1 MCFQKK
7 QALLW
12 RMTAKLA
19 KIKQFDRRR
28 NSPAGAQKVNKC
40 EVARYFEAPQ
50 PPVTH
55 SSHWT
60 GTTSSFN
67 TRSRHLDLVRR
78 RRRPDRGLFPL
89 RAIQQAGIVC
99 WDVTL
104 RESEG
109 SRKKVFMPR
118 KFLVAFPMRNVWKR
132 ALSRTITA
140 KAAVINPFDGCRDFP
155 GFAKI
160 EPRWR
165 WSSWQGTCKSQDL
178 ANLRV
183 YPQAS
188 GLIHVNWQHN
198 PQGSN
203 SVGTPIHP
211 TDLYKP
217 WLKLFRHAGT
227 SQRPSESNGS
237 ILAALPLTHHNGAYS
252 L

>member
-28 NSPAGAQKVNKC
+28 NFPAGAQKVNKC
-40 EVARYFEAPQ
+40 EVARYSEAPQ

-67 TRSRHLDLVRR
+67 TRSRHLDLG
-78 RRRPDRGLFPL
+78 GLFPL

-118 KFLVAFPMRNVWKR
+118 KFLVAFPMRNVCGSGQFYKVHVIVGNYR
-132 ALSRTITA
+132 DPSAPITPPA
-140 KAAVINPFDGCRDFP
+140 EVSI
-155 GFAKI
+155 
-160 EPRWR
+160 
-165 WSSWQGTCKSQDL
+165 T
-178 ANLRV
+178 
-183 YPQAS
+183 YP
-188 GLIHVNWQHN
+188 VRN
-198 PQGSN
+198 
-203 SVGTPIHP
+203 TPH
-211 TDLYKP
+211 
-217 WLKLFRHAGT
+217 
-227 SQRPSESNGS
+227 
-237 ILAALPLTHHNGAYS
+237 
-252 L
+252 

>member
-28 NSPAGAQKVNKC
+28 NFPAGAQKVNKC
-40 EVARYFEAPQ
+40 EVARYSEAPQ

-60 GTTSSFN
+60 GMTSSFN

-78 RRRPDRGLFPL
+78 RRRPDRKIRLLCSFRSEDLTTLPGGLFPL

-118 KFLVAFPMRNVWKR
+118 KFLVAFPMRNVWY
-132 ALSRTITA
+132 
-140 KAAVINPFDGCRDFP
+140 VIWVG
-155 GFAKI
+155 
-160 EPRWR
+160 
-165 WSSWQGTCKSQDL
+165 
-178 ANLRV
+178 
-183 YPQAS
+183 
-188 GLIHVNWQHN
+188 NW
-198 PQGSN
+198 
-203 SVGTPIHP
+203 
-211 TDLYKP
+211 
-217 WLKLFRHAGT
+217 
-227 SQRPSESNGS
+227 
-237 ILAALPLTHHNGAYS
+237 
-252 L
+252 